1 MSTFC
6 FGEKINYAFKPL
18 QNILGASVFI
28 FLFTNLKINVIPQ
41 VFVSCMV
48 SFLIKNTMI
57 KILQFKVLFQNKKNS
72 NWNTKNVNWGDWNFI
87 MIKTFIVSDKFLI
100 CRVSKNRNKY
110 RITCKWLLKNKLSI
124 QFWYIINYLSFI
136 LILRHFIIFEIPF
149 FNTKGLLRTVTLL
162 FVLEN
167 NHNFRF
173 HQLLH
178 NHFFK
183 NWLRSYWIN
192 KQQIRS

>member
-57 KILQFKVLFQNKKNS
+57 KILQFKVLFQNK
-72 NWNTKNVNWGDWNFI
+72 
-87 MIKTFIVSDKFLI
+87 
-100 CRVSKNRNKY
+100 NKIAIETP
-110 RITCKWLLKNKLSI
+110 RMSTG
-124 QFWYIINYLSFI
+124 
-136 LILRHFIIFEIPF
+136 EIEIS
-149 FNTKGLLRTVTLL
+149 L
-162 FVLEN
+162 
-167 NHNFRF
+167 
-173 HQLLH
+173 
-178 NHFFK
+178 
-183 NWLRSYWIN
+183 
-192 KQQIRS
+192 